1 MKATI
6 CSLKTC
12 NKEKLLPLVKIN
24 LPTIETITITK
35 IEINSIKIKIEISKI
50 SKIVVVNASRFI
62 WQKT

>member
-1 MKATI
+1 
-6 CSLKTC
+6 
-12 NKEKLLPLVKIN
+12 VKIN